1 MEPRTTDK
9 AARPSQARGFPG
21 QEPFEAGAI
30 IRALARPRMTGGPG
44 ADAVEADLRARF
56 QALGFQVRD
65 LPFHFSMTAGRFTVT
80 KLAAVF
86 TLGVF
91 VAMLLLISGLP
102 AGALAALVV
111 TLLLIFA
118 GLGYMRRN
126 GIEDLPW
133 GRSEA
138 RNLWIQR
145 DGARPRYVFMA
156 HRDSKSQFL
165 PLSFRGPVIV
175 VGILAFAAL
184 FVFAFLSLAQYV
196 GTGLVL
202 FTGLLAFVCGLLLVV
217 SWAADYSP
225 GALDNASGLA
235 TLLGIAA
242 REKDADDV
250 AFLITDAEELGLAG
264 ARAIAPRMPPV
275 FGVINVDGID
285 DEGSFIVAERF
296 GWPRPSG
303 LAPHLAAA
311 ILGAAATLGL
321 NAQRRDV
328 PFGIMLDHMPIVK
341 AGTPALS
348 VLRGTLGSLHRIH
361 RPADSP
367 ERLNGAGVMQCV
379 ELLCAALEQLRAR
392 EADARPAG

>member
-1 MEPRTTDK
+1 MEARTKDAT
-9 AARPSQARGFPG
+9 AQRREIPG
-21 QEPFEAGAI
+21 RTPFDASAV

-44 ADAVEADLRARF
+44 ADGVEADLRARF
-56 QALGFQVRD
+56 ESLGFQARD
-65 LPFHFSMTAGRFTVT
+65 LPFHFSMTAGRFSVT
-80 KLAAVF
+80 KIASIY

-91 VAMLLLISGLP
+91 VAMLLLISDLP
-102 AGALAALVV
+102 AGGFATLVI
-111 TLLLIFA
+111 TLLLMLA
-118 GLGYMRRN
+118 GVGYMRRN

-138 RNLWIQR
+138 TNLWIQR
-145 DGARPRYVFMA
+145 PEARPRYVFMA

-175 VGILAFAAL
+175 IGIFAFIALAVL
-184 FVFAFLSLAQYV
+184 AFLSLARYV
-196 GTGLVL
+196 GTGPVL
-202 FTGLLAFVCGLLLVV
+202 FTGIVAFSCGLMLVV

-242 REKDADDV
+242 REKDATDV

-264 ARAIAPRMPPV
+264 ARAIAPRLPPV
-275 FGVINVDGID
+275 FGVINVDSID

-296 GWPRPSG
+296 GWPRPAG

-311 ILGAAATLGL
+311 ILGAASSLGL
-321 NAQRRDV
+321 DAQRRDV

-348 VLRGTLGSLHRIH
+348 VMRGTLGSLHRIH
-361 RPADSP
+361 RPADSA
-367 ERLNGAGVMQCV
+367 ERLNGAGVMQCID
-379 ELLCAALEQLRAR
+379 LLCTALVQLRAR
-392 EADARPAG
+392 EADSRLPTA

>member
-1 MEPRTTDK
+1 MEPRTTD
-9 AARPSQARGFPG
+9 RPAQVRDFPG
-21 QEPFEAGAI
+21 QSPFDAGAV

-56 QALGFQVRD
+56 EALGFQVRD

-80 KLAAVF
+80 KLASVY

-91 VAMLLLISGLP
+91 VAMLLLLSELP
-102 AGALAALVV
+102 AGALATLIIA
-111 TLLLIFA
+111 LLLIFA
-118 GLGYMRRN
+118 GIGYMRRN

-145 DGARPRYVFMA
+145 EDARPRYVFMA

-165 PLSFRGPVIV
+165 PLSFRGPTILI
-175 VGILAFAAL
+175 GILAFLAL
-184 FVFAFLSLAQYV
+184 IVFAFLSLAQYV
-196 GTGLVL
+196 GSGLVL
-202 FTGLLAFVCGLLLVV
+202 VAGLVGFICGLLLVV
-217 SWAADYSP
+217 SWASDFSP

-242 REKDADDV
+242 REKDAGDV
-250 AFLITDAEELGLAG
+250 AFLITDAEELGLVG
-264 ARAIAPRMPPV
+264 ARAIAPRMPAV

-285 DEGSFIVAERF
+285 DEGTFIVAERF
-296 GWPRPSG
+296 GWPRPAG

-311 ILGAAATLGL
+311 ILGAAAALGL

-328 PFGIMLDHMPIVK
+328 PFGIMLDHMPIVQ

-367 ERLNGAGVMQCV
+367 EHLNGAGVMQCI
-379 ELLCAALEQLRAR
+379 ELLCGALERLRAR
-392 EADARPAG
+392 EAAARLPG

>member
-1 MEPRTTDK
+1 MEPRTTDAPAK
-9 AARPSQARGFPG
+9 VQSSQTPVRFD
-21 QEPFEAGAI
+21 AGAV

-56 QALGFQVRD
+56 EALGYQVRE
-65 LPFHFSMTAGRFTVT
+65 LPFRFSMTAGRFTVSNI
-80 KLAAVF
+80 AAVY

-91 VAMLLLISGLP
+91 VAMLLLISGL
-102 AGALAALVV
+102 AAAAFV
-111 TLLLIFA
+111 TLVLTLILMLA
-118 GLGYMRRN
+118 GVGYMRRHGLEN
-126 GIEDLPW
+126 LPW

-138 RNLWIQR
+138 TNLWIQR
-145 DGARPRYVFMA
+145 PGARPRYVFMA

-165 PLSFRGPVIV
+165 PLSMRGPVIV
-175 VGILAFAAL
+175 IGVLAFIAL
-184 FVFAFLSLAQYV
+184 AVLAFLSLAQYV
-196 GTGLVL
+196 GTSIVL

-264 ARAIAPRMPPV
+264 ARAIALRLPPV

-285 DEGSFIVAERF
+285 DEGRFIVAERF

-311 ILGAAATLGL
+311 ILRAAASLGL
-321 NAQRRDV
+321 DARRRDV

-341 AGTPALS
+341 AGTPALT

-367 ERLNGAGVMQCV
+367 ERLSGAGVMQCID
-379 ELLCAALEQLRAR
+379 LLCGALRELRAG
-392 EADARPAG
+392 EVETRPIG

>member
-1 MEPRTTDK
+1 MEPRTTDVP
-9 AARPSQARGFPG
+9 AQVRGFPG
-21 QEPFEAGAI
+21 QTPFDAGAV
-30 IRALARPRMTGGPG
+30 IRALSRPRMTGGPG

-56 QALGFQVRD
+56 EALGFQVRD
-65 LPFHFSMTAGRFTVT
+65 LPFHFSMMAGRFTVSNI
-80 KLAAVF
+80 AAVY

-91 VAMLLLISGLP
+91 VAMLLLISGMP
-102 AGALAALVV
+102 AGAFATLVLTVALMLAGV
-111 TLLLIFA
+111 
-118 GLGYMRRN
+118 GYMRRN
-126 GIEDLPW
+126 GLEDLPW

-138 RNLWIQR
+138 TNLWIQR
-145 DGARPRYVFMA
+145 PGARPRYVFMA

-175 VGILAFAAL
+175 IGILAFLAL
-184 FVFAFLSLAQYV
+184 AVLAFLSLAQYV
-196 GTGLVL
+196 GNGPVL
-202 FTGLLAFVCGLLLVV
+202 FTGLVAFVCGLLLVV

-242 REKDADDV
+242 REKEADDV

-264 ARAIAPRMPPV
+264 ARAIAPRLPPV

-285 DEGSFIVAERF
+285 DEGRFIIAERF

-311 ILGAAATLGL
+311 ILGAASSLGL
-321 NAQRRDV
+321 DAQRRDV

-367 ERLNGAGVMQCV
+367 EHLNGAGVMQCV
-379 ELLCAALEQLRAR
+379 DLLCGALGHLRAR
-392 EADARPAG
+392 EAEARPAG

>member
-1 MEPRTTDK
+1 
-9 AARPSQARGFPG
+9 
-21 QEPFEAGAI
+21 
-30 IRALARPRMTGGPG
+30 MTGGPG

-56 QALGFQVRD
+56 EALGFQVRD
-65 LPFHFSMTAGRFTVT
+65 LPFHFSMMAGRFTVSSI
-80 KLAAVF
+80 AAVY

-91 VAMLLLISGLP
+91 VAMLLLISGMP
-102 AGALAALVV
+102 AGAFATLVLTVALMLAGV
-111 TLLLIFA
+111 
-118 GLGYMRRN
+118 GYMRRN
-126 GIEDLPW
+126 GLEDLPW

-138 RNLWIQR
+138 TNLWIQR
-145 DGARPRYVFMA
+145 PGARPRYVFMA

-175 VGILAFAAL
+175 IGILAFLAL
-184 FVFAFLSLAQYV
+184 AVLAFLSLAQYV
-196 GTGLVL
+196 GNGPVL
-202 FTGLLAFVCGLLLVV
+202 FTGLVAFLCGLLLVV

-235 TLLGIAA
+235 TLVGIAA
-242 REKDADDV
+242 REKEADDV

-264 ARAIAPRMPPV
+264 ARAIAPRLPPV

-285 DEGSFIVAERF
+285 DEGRFIIAERF

-311 ILGAAATLGL
+311 ILGAASSLGL
-321 NAQRRDV
+321 DAQRRDV

-367 ERLNGAGVMQCV
+367 EHLNGAGVMQCV
-379 ELLCAALEQLRAR
+379 DLLCGALGHLRAR
-392 EADARPAG
+392 EAEARPAG